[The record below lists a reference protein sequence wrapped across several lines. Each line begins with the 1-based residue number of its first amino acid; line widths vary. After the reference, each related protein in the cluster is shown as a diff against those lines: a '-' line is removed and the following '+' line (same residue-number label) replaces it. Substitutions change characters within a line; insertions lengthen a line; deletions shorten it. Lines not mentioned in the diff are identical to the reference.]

1 MAANAVSWRGKA
13 IGQVIFLQDLKQK
26 NMPRRILVMLL
37 GIVVLGIGVGMFK
50 LALLGNDPSTALVIA
65 IGDRIGVDFSLVL
78 IVMNLLW
85 FLVELFF
92 DRRLIGV
99 GTFVNWFCVG
109 PIASFFER
117 TARGLLGAPD
127 TLTEKLGIMLPAI
140 LVLSFACSLYQTADV
155 GIAPY
160 DALSIVLSKKVKPA
174 YFWCRIFTDS
184 LCVVIAWALGGL
196 IGLGTLVCALG
207 LGPFIAF
214 FTRHAAQKLVGVTPR
229 GSNP

>member
-1 MAANAVSWRGKA
+1 MQYW
-13 IGQVIFLQDLKQK
+13 KQK
-26 NMPRRILVMLL
+26 NMPRRVLVMLL
-37 GIVVLGIGVGMFK
+37 GIVIMGIGVGMFK

-65 IGDRIGVDFSLVL
+65 IGDQIGVDFSLVL

-85 FLVELFF
+85 FSVEVLF
-92 DRRLIGV
+92 DRKLIGI

-117 TARGLLGAPD
+117 GMRGAFGAPEA
-127 TLTEKLGIMLPAI
+127 LVQKLGVMLPAI
-140 LVLSFACSLYQTADV
+140 LVLSFACALYQTADV

-184 LCVVIAWALGGL
+184 LCVVIAWVLGGL

-207 LGPFIAF
+207 LGPFISF
-214 FTRHAAQKLVGVTPR
+214 FTRHAAQRLVGVTPR

>member
-1 MAANAVSWRGKA
+1 MQYW
-13 IGQVIFLQDLKQK
+13 KQK
-26 NMPRRILVMLL
+26 NMPRRVLVMLL
-37 GIVVLGIGVGMFK
+37 GIVIMGIGVGMFK

-85 FLVELFF
+85 FSVEVLF
-92 DRRLIGV
+92 DWKLIGI

-117 TARGLLGAPD
+117 AMRGAFGAPEA
-127 TLTEKLGIMLPAI
+127 LVQKLGVMLPAI
-140 LVLSFACSLYQTADV
+140 LVLSFACALYQTADV

-207 LGPFIAF
+207 LGPFISF
-214 FTRHAAQKLVGVTPR
+214 FTRHAAQRLVGVTPH